1 MKKEKEKDLKI
12 AQTKIEEQEKE
23 ISRLQSLL
31 AHSSIQQKPQQQQSS
46 IQVVSVPTVDEQ
58 GYQSY
63 PAEPPP
69 QYRQAIYQQQAY
81 QQKKI
86 PNQIQNPTVSQVPI
100 NHTIP
105 SHTMLN
111 SEAMNAQLD
120 PFSDAQSDSIPYAA
134 QIPKSLLFKDVKV
147 KEDTFT
153 LSNNNDSTILFDPV
167 VKKGIVKFQ
176 TLSLH
181 WFRAVGIADETV
193 KYERKE
199 FPDARGKEKIVT
211 YYSIGEIRHIGD
223 YIKGNAEFYET
234 GDCVTLELNMDSN
247 PRTLTFFVNDEEQ
260 PDYVTNIPAA
270 VRFFAALWLKYTAF
284 KVIKIEALSKPTAK
298 HGAGS
303 RAWKYGTEWKKD
315 K

>member
-23 ISRLQSLL
+23 IARLQSLL
-31 AHSSIQQKPQQQQSS
+31 AHSSIQQQPQQSS
-46 IQVVSVPTVDEQ
+46 VQVVSVPTVDEQ

-69 QYRQAIYQQQAY
+69 QYRQAINQQQAY

-111 SEAMNAQLD
+111 SEAMNAKLN
-120 PFSDAQSDSIPYAA
+120 PFSDAQSHSIPYAA

-153 LSNNNDSTILFDPV
+153 LNNDNQTTILFDPSV
-167 VKKGIVKFQ
+167 NKGIVKFVVQ
-176 TLSLH
+176 NLHSLSEI
-181 WFRAVGIADETV
+181 GITDETV
-193 KYERKE
+193 RYGRKE
-199 FPDARGKEKIVT
+199 RPEDREWDKIVE
-211 YYSIGEIRHIGD
+211 YHQDGDIGHIGS
-223 YIKGNAEFYET
+223 YIKGNAEFYKT
-234 GDCVTLELNMDSN
+234 TDRVTLELNMDSS

-260 PDYVTNIPAA
+260 PNYVTNIPAA
-270 VRFFAALWLKYTAF
+270 VRAYLWFKGNSFQVLKF
-284 KVIKIEALSKPTAK
+284 EALSAPTAK

-303 RAWKYGTEWKKD
+303 RAWEYGTEWEKD
-315 K
+315 E